1 MLKIVPSLLGKV
13 EFKCS
18 VLEHHRQ
25 NKHHIAGRI
34 LQLNDITSQ
43 LARQRG
49 RSKSYQDIRDRPAL
63 QSRLT
68 SGIKLV
74 STEEEETRVAGPAV
88 LPLGNSLDV
97 VINKESK
104 TKSKIVLE
112 V

>member
-1 MLKIVPSLLGKV
+1 M
-13 EFKCS
+13 
-18 VLEHHRQ
+18 
-25 NKHHIAGRI
+25 
-34 LQLNDITSQ
+34 
-43 LARQRG
+43 
-49 RSKSYQDIRDRPAL
+49 
-63 QSRLT
+63 
-68 SGIKLV
+68 V